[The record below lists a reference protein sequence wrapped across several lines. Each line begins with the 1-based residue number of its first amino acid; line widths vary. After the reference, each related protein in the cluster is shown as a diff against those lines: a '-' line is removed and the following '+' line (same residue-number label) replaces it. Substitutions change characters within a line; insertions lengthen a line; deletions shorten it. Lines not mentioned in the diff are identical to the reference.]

1 MTGRVFHHET
11 GEAVATD
18 VEVADSLASKGRG
31 LIGQT
36 TVRDDYALVFPFDS
50 AKPRLIHMLGVRTA
64 IDVVWLIGHRV
75 QRVETLPAW
84 RGLARARADTV
95 LELAPG
101 AADTVSEGDR
111 LSLPE

>member
-1 MTGRVFHHET
+1 VTVIHHET
-11 GEAVATD
+11 GETLVADVSYATD
-18 VEVADSLASKGRG
+18 LRTRAQGLMGRK
-31 LIGQT
+31 Q
-36 TVRDDYALVFPFDS
+36 VPDDYALVFPFDS

-64 IDVVWLIGHRV
+64 IDVVWLVDERV
-75 QRVETLPAW
+75 ERVETLPAW
-84 RGLARARADTV
+84 RGLARARADTI